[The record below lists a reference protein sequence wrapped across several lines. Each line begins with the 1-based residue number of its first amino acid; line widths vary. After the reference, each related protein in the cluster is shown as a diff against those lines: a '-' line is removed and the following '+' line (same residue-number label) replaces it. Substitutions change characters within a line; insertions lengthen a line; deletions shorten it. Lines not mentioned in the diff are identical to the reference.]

1 MKIPENTLTDEAL
14 VKKLKGF
21 SNGYAE
27 VNGVKLHY
35 VHGGIGKPLV
45 LLPGWPET
53 WWSYRKLMLLLATK
67 YHVIVVDIRGM
78 GGSDKPIGGYDKKN
92 MAKDVYELIRK
103 LGYQKVLMAG
113 HDIGSMVAFS
123 FAANY
128 PEATE
133 KLVMMDIPHPD
144 ESWYKIP
151 MIPAPG
157 KITDKIDEDH
167 AFQWWFAF
175 HQVAGVT
182 EDIMVGRMEYELK
195 WIFHYLLYDEQAV
208 SSFDLAVYVHAYD
221 NRDGIRAGYGWYR
234 AFGQDIEDSKS
245 YTPLQMPVL
254 GLGGPATK
262 RLAAFLNQLAPK
274 AQMVK
279 VEGSGHFIP
288 EEKPDEVAT
297 AMMAF
302 LN

>member
-1 MKIPENTLTDEAL
+1 MEKLDNKLTDEAL
-14 VKKLKGF
+14 VKHLKGF

-35 VHGGIGKPLV
+35 VHGGTGKPLV

-53 WWSYRKLMLLLATK
+53 WWSYRKIMPQLAEK
-67 YHVIVVDIRGM
+67 YNVIVVDLRGM
-78 GGSDKPIGGYDKKN
+78 GGSDKPAGGYDKKN
-92 MAKDVYELIRK
+92 MAKDIYELIRK
-103 LGYQKVLMAG
+103 LGYSKVIMAG

-128 PEATE
+128 PQETE
-133 KLVMMDIPHPD
+133 KLIMMDIPHPD

-175 HQVAGVT
+175 HQVPGVT
-182 EDIMVGRMEYELK
+182 EDIMIGRVKYEQQ
-195 WIFHYLLYDEQAV
+195 WIFHYLLYNDNALTAL
-208 SSFDLAVYVHAYD
+208 DHAVYVRAYD
-221 NRDGIRAGYGWYR
+221 TRDAIRAGYAWYR
-234 AFGQDIEDSKS
+234 AFGQDIADSKT
-245 YTPLQMPVL
+245 YKPLQMPVL
-254 GLGGPATK
+254 GLGGPAFK
-262 RLAAFLNQLAPK
+262 RLEEFLKTFAPQ
-274 AQMVK
+274 ATLVK
-279 VEGSGHFIP
+279 IKGSGHFIP
-288 EEKPDEVAT
+288 EEEPFQTVAEI
-297 AMMAF
+297 MAF